1 MKLPRLT
8 FLLTV
13 LAYVPGF
20 VRAGGPVAK
29 PEAGPVAAGGPPPA
43 VEEALMRARLLHASF
58 DGTLRVMHRDFFRKG
73 ENKAIPSESLR
84 DVFKTMAEE
93 WGVTIRW
100 LASEETVMNVDNKA
114 RDAFAER
121 AIKAITAGEKE
132 VTAVEDNS
140 LRYAGVIVLRNEC
153 LKCHVADRKNLDN
166 RFAALEIIM
175 PVKAAPAPD
184 KP

>member
-1 MKLPRLT
+1 M
-8 FLLTV
+8 V
-13 LAYVPGF
+13 
-20 VRAGGPVAK
+20 
-29 PEAGPVAAGGPPPA
+29 
-43 VEEALMRARLLHASF
+43 RARLLHASF
-58 DGTLRVMHRDFFRKG
+58 DGVLRVMHRDFFRKG

-100 LASEETVMNVDNKA
+100 LASEDTVMNVDNKA

-121 AIKAITAGEKE
+121 AIRAITGGEKE

-140 LRYAGVIVLRNEC
+140 LRFAGVIVLRNEC

-175 PVKAAPAPD
+175 PVKAAAVPD